1 MHKFFKK
8 NAANIRFI
16 LAFFAFSLVLA
27 IVLNLSGLFDH
38 FNQQW
43 VDANVTTMGY
53 QGTLYFIVIIALA
66 ISIGLPRQVA
76 AFAAGYAFGVLQGT
90 LTATF
95 AAVIGCCIT
104 FATARFILRP
114 MVSKRFSNKIAIIN
128 RFLQHKT
135 FQKAV
140 IIRLIPAGNNFLLN
154 VAAGIGKI
162 NPLPFISGS
171 YLGYFP
177 QMAIFAL
184 AGSGLQMM
192 SYWQIGSSVLL
203 SLLATLLSYRLY
215 KQYQAQSND

>member
-1 MHKFFKK
+1 MK
-8 NAANIRFI
+8 NFIEKHAVNIRFI
-16 LAFFAFSLVLA
+16 LGFFVFSLVLA
-27 IVLNLSGLFDH
+27 IVLKLSGLFDQ

-43 VDANVTTMGY
+43 VDETIATMGVK
-53 QGTLYFIVIIALA
+53 GTIYFIIVISFA

-76 AFAAGYAFGVLQGT
+76 AFAAGYAFGVTYGT

-104 FATARFILRP
+104 FGVSRFILRP
-114 MVSKRFSNKIAIIN
+114 IVSKRFANKIAIIN

-162 NPLPFISGS
+162 NPLSFIGGS
-171 YLGYFP
+171 YVGYFP

-184 AGSGLQMM
+184 AGSGVQMM
-192 SYWQIGSSVLL
+192 SYWQIGASAALSVVAILL
-203 SLLATLLSYRLY
+203 SVRLY
-215 KQYQAQSND
+215 RQYQIQ